1 METGQEASC
10 LYFICMCS
18 SLILDSPMLL
28 SVGENHINITEG
40 EVVRLGDILEF
51 FNKGG
56 RVSNAGPQ
64 SLFYLRVCL
73 MKSGHVP

>member
-1 METGQEASC
+1 
-10 LYFICMCS
+10 MCS
-18 SLILDSPMLL
+18 SLILDSPML

-40 EVVRLGDILEF
+40 EVVRLGNILEF

-64 SLFYLRVCL
+64 SHFYLRVCL
-73 MKSGHVP
+73 IKSGRVS

>member
-1 METGQEASC
+1 
-10 LYFICMCS
+10 MCS

-28 SVGENHINITEG
+28 SVGENHINVMEG
-40 EVVRLGDILEF
+40 EVVRLGNILEF

-56 RVSNAGPQ
+56 RVRNAGHQ

-73 MKSGHVP
+73 MKSGRVP